1 MKELFERCCGLDVHR
16 DSIVACILTGY
27 GKSAKKEI
35 QTFSTNTFG
44 LRLLSDW
51 LKQNHVQDVVVESTG
66 IYWKPL
72 YTLFEADFNIS
83 LVNAYHV
90 KNARGRKTDVKDC
103 EWLCRLFKV
112 GAINASF
119 VPPKEIRR
127 LRELVRLRLSLVRDR
142 SRVKN
147 RIIKTL
153 ECANIKLSSVFTNV
167 FGYTSWLIVTKI
179 INGERDLNKLTTYI
193 HERVKTPKSEIQQA
207 LDGILEKEDLDILKL
222 LISQV
227 EGLEAHIEQ
236 CQTLIEQH
244 LEPFKTEVE
253 LLETIPGIS
262 RITATAIISEIGV
275 DMSAFPTD
283 EKLASWSAMCPGH
296 HESAGKQKS
305 GRTRRGNNFLKAALI
320 QAAWASSRVKNSYLQ
335 SKYRQMTMRKGTKR
349 AAIAIGHK
357 ILIVIYHL
365 ISKKT
370 AYNELGARFLD
381 GLQTK
386 RKVKYH
392 VKRLEELG
400 YHIHSV
406 EKVKEKEQVFI
417 D

>member
-1 MKELFERCCGLDVHR
+1 MC
-16 DSIVACILTGY
+16 Y
-27 GKSAKKEI
+27 
-35 QTFSTNTFG
+35 
-44 LRLLSDW
+44 
-51 LKQNHVQDVVVESTG
+51 
-66 IYWKPL
+66 
-72 YTLFEADFNIS
+72 
-83 LVNAYHV
+83 
-90 KNARGRKTDVKDC
+90 
-103 EWLCRLFKV
+103 
-112 GAINASF
+112 
-119 VPPKEIRR
+119 
-127 LRELVRLRLSLVRDR
+127 
-142 SRVKN
+142 
-147 RIIKTL
+147 
-153 ECANIKLSSVFTNV
+153 
-167 FGYTSWLIVTKI
+167 
-179 INGERDLNKLTTYI
+179 
-193 HERVKTPKSEIQQA
+193 
-207 LDGILEKEDLDILKL
+207 LDILKL